1 MKILIND
8 GLAAPGIDAL
18 KQAGFEVL
26 EVRVA
31 QSQLERY
38 INENDI
44 EILIV
49 RSATKVPESL
59 IDACPGLRLIA
70 RAGIGLDNIAADYA
84 RQKNI
89 HIVRAVKA
97 SAISVAELVF
107 AHLFTGARSLHDANR
122 NMPLEGDTQFASLKK
137 QYSRGLELRGK
148 TLGIIGLG
156 HVGREVA
163 KIGLGLGMRI
173 LASSRTP
180 SLDKVTLEIFPDN
193 PIDIAIQT
201 DTFENVLSKA
211 DFISLHVPAG
221 ESALINAEAFS
232 LMKDGVGIINTS
244 RGNLIDEVALIDAL
258 DEGKV
263 SFAGLDVFQDE
274 PTPAVQV
281 LMHPQVSLSP
291 HIGASTLEAG
301 RRISEEIAS
310 QIIGIFGSQNS

>member
-8 GLAAPGIDAL
+8 GLATPGINAL
-18 KQAGFEVL
+18 AQAGFEVL

-31 QSQLERY
+31 QNQLERY
-38 INENDI
+38 ICDNNI

-49 RSATKVPESL
+49 RSATKVPASL
-59 IDACPGLRLIA
+59 IDNCPGLKLIA
-70 RAGIGLDNIAADYA
+70 RAGIGLDNIAAAYA

-89 HIVRAVKA
+89 HVVRAVKA

-107 AHLFTGARSLHDANR
+107 AHLFTGVRWLHDANR
-122 NMPLEGDTQFASLKK
+122 NMPLEGDTQFATLKK
-137 QYSRGLELRGK
+137 QYSRGVELRGK

-180 SLDKVTLEIFPDN
+180 SLDKVTLDIFPDN
-193 PIDIAIQT
+193 PIDVAIQT
-201 DTFENVLSKA
+201 DTFENVLSQA
-211 DFISLHVPAG
+211 DFISLHVPAA
-221 ESALINAEAFS
+221 ESALIDADAFA

-244 RGNLIDEVALIDAL
+244 RGNLIDEVALVEAL

-274 PTPAVQV
+274 PTPAVQI
-281 LMHPQVSLSP
+281 LMHPQISLSP
-291 HIGASTLEAG
+291 HIGASTVEAAA
-301 RRISEEIAS
+301 RISEEIAA
-310 QIIGIFGSQNS
+310 QIIGTFGPQNR